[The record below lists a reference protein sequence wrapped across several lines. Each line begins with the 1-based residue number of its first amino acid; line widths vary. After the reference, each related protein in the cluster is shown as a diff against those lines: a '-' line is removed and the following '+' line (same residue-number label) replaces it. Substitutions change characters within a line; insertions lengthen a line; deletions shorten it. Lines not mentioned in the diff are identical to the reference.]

1 MKTPDH
7 IRDAA
12 IADYRAGAT
21 QKDIAEKYGL
31 GHATVSR
38 IMAAA
43 GVRRTRET
51 PSEALAA
58 AAADYIESGENAKV
72 VAKRHDISENALRVE
87 LKKRGLTRPSG
98 SQVNAPTRRAVVAD
112 YANGLPMRDITQQ
125 HGVSATAVLAWAK
138 AAGVEIRKVGYRPAC
153 EEPIA
158 YEGGWELIGGV
169 HRPLAPVRHLGAA

>member
-1 MKTPDH
+1 VKTPDH
-7 IRDAA
+7 IRAAA
-12 IADYRAGAT
+12 IADYRDGAT
-21 QKDIAEKYGL
+21 QKDIAERYSL

-51 PSEALAA
+51 PADVLAV
-58 AAADYIESGENAKV
+58 AAADYLESGENAKA
-72 VAKRHDISENALRVE
+72 VAKRHEISENALRVE

-98 SQVNAPTRRAVVAD
+98 SLVNAATRRAVVAD
-112 YANGLPMRDITQQ
+112 YANGLPMRDITQH

-138 AAGVEIRKVGYRPAC
+138 TAGVEIRKPGYRSATG
-153 EEPIA
+153 EPIA